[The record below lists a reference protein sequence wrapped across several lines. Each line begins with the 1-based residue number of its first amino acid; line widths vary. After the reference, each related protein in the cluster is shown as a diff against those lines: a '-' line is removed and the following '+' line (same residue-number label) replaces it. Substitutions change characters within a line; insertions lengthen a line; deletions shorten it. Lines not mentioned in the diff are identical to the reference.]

1 MVVKGPEE
9 IEAHKNF
16 AYPRAQMFWMHSI
29 SRPCCHLILG
39 CQREFPS
46 IMTKLITHKIRLCKQ
61 VIQLWTPGTACEC
74 HSHFGWES
82 SLYGG
87 CIALILEHSL
97 GAQSVL
103 VKSITVKVEC
113 RALKSSSSPVLAPPL
128 RLSFLSSP
136 IQRPFMTGLFPAK
149 MCRNQVWNWC
159 FSWQANISHYHEASV
174 LYIPKSICIYIC
186 YHLNCEKQ
194 VEHVLGSI

>member
-61 VIQLWTPGTACEC
+61 VIHLWTSGTACEC

-82 SLYGG
+82 SLYGE

-97 GAQSVL
+97 GAQWCLLSQSLWRLNAELWSLFQPCACLSSKVELSFFPNKHRGLLWQGCFLQKCIETKYEIDALVGKLIFHIIMRPVFFIFQSQSV
-103 VKSITVKVEC
+103 SIYAITWTVKN
-113 RALKSSSSPVLAPPL
+113 K
-128 RLSFLSSP
+128 
-136 IQRPFMTGLFPAK
+136 
-149 MCRNQVWNWC
+149 
-159 FSWQANISHYHEASV
+159 
-174 LYIPKSICIYIC
+174 
-186 YHLNCEKQ
+186 
-194 VEHVLGSI
+194 